1 MDSIDLNSVPINPPS
16 IEKLDTVKTKSET
29 PQNSTGSKS
38 TDQQPLMGGCL
49 GKGQHH
55 FVDPGANVEEK
66 NQDQSLDF
74 QKARDAHLK
83 QQRLTRSHDLQKKT
97 TSTVKNSIRLGYILY
112 EATIASRVTFS
123 YELTGRILPHGPCL
137 TLTNVEI
144 IFSRSK
150 LYKEHV
156 HEFDAMFFGWLVETG
171 NALEPAPLCRAWC

>member
-123 YELTGRILPHGPCL
+123 YELTGRCAPVGGVVTELNNG
-137 TLTNVEI
+137 
-144 IFSRSK
+144 
-150 LYKEHV
+150 
-156 HEFDAMFFGWLVETG
+156 G
-171 NALEPAPLCRAWC
+171 ALRDLRQTVRIVIGITHS